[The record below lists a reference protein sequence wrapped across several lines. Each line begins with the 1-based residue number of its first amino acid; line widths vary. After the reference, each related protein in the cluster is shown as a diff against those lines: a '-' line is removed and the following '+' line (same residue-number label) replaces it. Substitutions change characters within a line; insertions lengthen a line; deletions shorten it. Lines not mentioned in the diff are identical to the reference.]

1 VRVLLI
7 NDYGGRYAGAETL
20 TLGLRSALRERGHD
34 ARLLA
39 SDARLLPGEN
49 LADYRCAGTTSRF
62 QPLFEAYNVS
72 AARAVRRAIA
82 EFRPD
87 VVHVSMFLW
96 QLSPAILRPLRDV
109 PAVYHV
115 MTYKPVCPL
124 GTKMLPDGSPCRH
137 AAGRICRSGGCQAWP
152 SWIAR
157 GAQQLLWR
165 RWRGAFDRIVPIS
178 ASVGAALRE
187 AGIAVLPPLAPG
199 VAVREPRPPLSDP
212 PVVAFAGRLAREKG
226 VDVLLRAMPA
236 VLARVPEA
244 RLLVAGDGPD
254 STRLRGLAARLGI
267 EGRTRFVGHL
277 SARELDDALCP
288 AWVQVVPSLWH
299 EPFGLVAPEA
309 MMRGTAVVAT
319 AAGGLRDSVVDGK
332 TGLLV
337 PIGDTDALGAAL
349 ARVLSS
355 KETAEAMGAAGR
367 RRAIDEF
374 QESAVVDAFLAIY
387 ADMLAA

>member
-1 VRVLLI
+1 MISV
-7 NDYGGRYAGAETL
+7 A
-20 TLGLRSALRERGHD
+20 
-34 ARLLA
+34 
-39 SDARLLPGEN
+39 
-49 LADYRCAGTTSRF
+49 C
-62 QPLFEAYNVS
+62 
-72 AARAVRRAIA
+72 RAVADGEEA
-82 EFRPD
+82 LALCTSAD
-87 VVHVSMFLW
+87 AVS
-96 QLSPAILRPLRDV
+96 
-109 PAVYHV
+109 
-115 MTYKPVCPL
+115 
-124 GTKMLPDGSPCRH
+124 
-137 AAGRICRSGGCQAWP
+137 
-152 SWIAR
+152 
-157 GAQQLLWR
+157 
-165 RWRGAFDRIVPIS
+165 
-178 ASVGAALRE
+178 
-187 AGIAVLPPLAPG
+187 
-199 VAVREPRPPLSDP
+199 
-212 PVVAFAGRLAREKG
+212 
-226 VDVLLRAMPA
+226 
-236 VLARVPEA
+236 
-244 RLLVAGDGPD
+244 GDGPD